1 MSHLFH
7 LVAATYLD
15 FVSALFGIGM
25 IGCLAVLLMTF
36 YEDVTTV
43 LGYD

>member
-1 MSHLFH
+1 MSHLLH

-15 FVSALFGIGM
+15 FVATMFGIGM

-36 YEDVTTV
+36 FEDVKTIF
-43 LGYD
+43 GYE

>member
-36 YEDVTTV
+36 YEDVKTV
-43 LGYD
+43 FGYE